1 VFEKRRQLGLTNTV
15 DEIKDRDP
23 DLDDE
28 QATAVL
34 KANVDVETER
44 VKYMR
49 ELQALSGAMGASTED
64 VAAGGKRPFEANRGA
79 PQDKDEKTDDEAA

>member
-1 VFEKRRQLGLTNTV
+1 
-15 DEIKDRDP
+15 
-23 DLDDE
+23 
-28 QATAVL
+28 
-34 KANVDVETER
+34 
-44 VKYMR
+44 MR